1 MELMCACVCVRTGA
15 AAGTQGNEGRLG
27 RASSHCALHLGV
39 NSKNDENPLFESS
52 FPGYDGSI
60 FVKGG

>member
-1 MELMCACVCVRTGA
+1 MLL
-15 AAGTQGNEGRLG
+15 AGNVDGRCSRDPRVGNEGRLG

-39 NSKNDENPLFESS
+39 NSKDENPLFESS

>member
-1 MELMCACVCVRTGA
+1 MRMCVRAHGRCSRDPRV
-15 AAGTQGNEGRLG
+15 GNEGRLG

-39 NSKNDENPLFESS
+39 NSKNDENPLFEPS
-52 FPGYDGSI
+52 FPGSDGSI